1 MPGLFYEPI
10 SRKTFLKTTAWMA
23 GAGLFGQFAGE
34 AGADDEPANEAH
46 VALLS
51 DTHIPADA
59 ANEYRGFRPV
69 DNLRQVVPQVVATR
83 PTAVIV
89 NGDAARLEGA
99 REDYAALKELLTPV
113 AQQAPVTIGLGN
125 HDDRGNF
132 FREFPRPRDGTA
144 RPGDRHVAVLEC
156 GPVRF
161 IVLDSLLYVNRVAG
175 LLGKAQRAWLA
186 GYLETSDDRPHV
198 LLVHHTLG
206 DGDGDLLDVDRLFGI
221 IGRCPKVK
229 ALCYGHSHRY
239 AHERRGHIHLIN
251 LPAVGYNFADTEPVG
266 WIDARFTKTGVSM
279 VLRAI
284 GGNKDGDSKTTTL
297 DWA

>member
-1 MPGLFYEPI
+1 MFYEPI
-10 SRKTFLKTTAWMA
+10 SRKEFLKASARMA
-23 GAGLFGQFAGE
+23 GAGVLAQWARP
-34 AGADDEPANEAH
+34 ALTADEPAEEAH

-89 NGDAARLEGA
+89 NGDAARLEGT
-99 REDYAALKELLTPV
+99 REDYAALKELLTPI
-113 AQQAPVTIGLGN
+113 AHQAPVTIGLGN

-132 FREFPRPRDGTA
+132 FREFSPRPEENA
-144 RPGDRHVAVLEC
+144 RPGGRHVSVFEC

-206 DGDGDLLDVDRLFGI
+206 DGDGDLLDVDRLFDI

-279 VLRAI
+279 TLRAI
-284 GGNKDGDSKTTTL
+284 GGNRDGDGKTTTL